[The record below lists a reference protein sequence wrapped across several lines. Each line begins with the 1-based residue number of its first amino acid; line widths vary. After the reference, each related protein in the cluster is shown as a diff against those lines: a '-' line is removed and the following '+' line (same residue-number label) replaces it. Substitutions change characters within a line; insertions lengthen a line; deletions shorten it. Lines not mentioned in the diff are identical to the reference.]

1 MSRPGTV
8 EVARHQAIQILV
20 RALPGK
26 RTNVGRRIRFAT
38 LISDRIWRR
47 WQVGPWQWRL
57 KHVEWYLD
65 VAIAD
70 LSPSAIYDHWRTI
83 RVLLSATGRNDLV
96 DWLENRKNN
105 SYLNPKGVIR
115 ERGIGGRR
123 AYLPIRSR
131 RSTKEVE
138 ADA

>member
-8 EVARHQAIQILV
+8 QSVRHQAIQILV

-26 RTNVGRRIRFAT
+26 RSNVGRRIRFAM
-38 LISDRIWRR
+38 LLSDRIWRR
-47 WQVGPWQWRL
+47 WQVGPWQWQR

-65 VAIAD
+65 VAISD
-70 LSPSAIYDHWRTI
+70 LSPSAIYDHWRMI
-83 RVLLSATGRNDLV
+83 RVLLSATGRHGLV

-105 SYLNPKGVIR
+105 SFLNPKGVIR

-123 AYLPIRSR
+123 AYLPVRSR
-131 RSTKEVE
+131 RSTKGVV
-138 ADA
+138 ADS